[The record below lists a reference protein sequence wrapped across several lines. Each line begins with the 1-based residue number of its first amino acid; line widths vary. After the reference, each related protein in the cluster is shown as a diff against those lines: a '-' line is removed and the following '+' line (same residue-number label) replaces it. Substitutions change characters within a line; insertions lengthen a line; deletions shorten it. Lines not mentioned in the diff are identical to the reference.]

1 MKYAIANWKMN
12 MSLADLK
19 KWYSAFTKFDFSNT
33 PDDLSIILAPSSLH
47 VSIATEI
54 FKNSIPNLNILIASQ
69 DVSEFEL
76 GAHTG
81 YTGAFQLKDFCK
93 YSIIGHSERKEPTEK
108 VLLKRDL
115 CLQNNIVPIIC
126 FAKPEDAIKM
136 YIPKGIMVWE
146 DPSNI
151 SVDGKYR
158 AKDPTEIA
166 QVIAKISETLP
177 SGTEIVYGG
186 SVNRQNVQSLVNI
199 DKLNGVLVGNAS
211 LDPNHFFDIVQ
222 AFSKLQQQ

>member
-12 MSLADLK
+12 MNLSDLK
-19 KWYSAFTKFDFSNT
+19 KWYSIFTQFDFSPI
-33 PDDLSIILAPSSLH
+33 PDDLSIILAPSNLYI
-47 VSIATEI
+47 SITAEV
-54 FKNSIPNLNILIASQ
+54 FKSITSDVNLFVASQ
-69 DVSEFEL
+69 DVSEYEV

-93 YSIIGHSERKEPTEK
+93 FSIIGHSERKESTEK

-136 YIPKGIMVWE
+136 YVPKGIMVWE

-151 SVDGKYR
+151 SIEGKYR
-158 AKDPTEIA
+158 AKDPDEIA
-166 QVIAKISETLP
+166 QAIANISKALP
-177 SGTEIVYGG
+177 DGTEIIYGG
-186 SVNRQNVQSLVNI
+186 SVNRQNIRALVNI
-199 DKLNGVLVGNAS
+199 DKLDGVLVGNAS

-222 AFSKLQQQ
+222 AFSKLHQQ